1 MPDKIKLAEEWL
13 LRPENNIGQEL
24 QHKEYLK
31 GEPICGNGITNPS
44 CELCRLSIMLPAYA
58 KHTLSIHEPLPDGYE
73 DDFKY
78 TDKELLEWAM
88 SQLRRAARVMDLT
101 AIMVEGDNRRAIEA
115 IYAPGLDLC
124 ADTIEKH
131 L

>member
-1 MPDKIKLAEEWL
+1 MADRIKLAEEWL

-24 QHKEYLK
+24 KHREYLK
-31 GEPICGNGITNPS
+31 GEPICGNGITNPA

-58 KHTLSIHEPLPDGYE
+58 QHYVKQHEPLPDGYE

-78 TDKELLEWAM
+78 TDKELLNWAM
-88 SQLRRAARVMDLT
+88 AQLRRAARVMDLI
-101 AIMVEGDNRRAIEA
+101 AIMVEGDNKRAINT